1 MIPNVRPS
9 QIYPN
14 AGLANAVFPQS
25 IAAAGNAVTPWV
37 AVPAGARWMKTV
49 LLTGVL
55 GGGSEQLDYEQA
67 TSVAGAGAKALKT
80 NQRTSAVNSQQFD
93 DEIDLDSNLDINN
106 GFNFVRAKVTN
117 TGGTG
122 ALVAI
127 SLAFGPNEFP
137 G

>member
-9 QIYPN
+9 QLYPN

-25 IAAAGNAVTPWV
+25 VAAAGTAATPWV
-37 AVPAGARWMKTV
+37 AVPIGSRWMRT
-49 LLTGVL
+49 LLLL
-55 GGGSEQLDYEQA
+55 GALGAGSEQLDYEQA
-67 TSVAGAGAKALKT
+67 TSVGGAGAKALKT
-80 NQRTSAVNSQQFD
+80 NVRTSAVNSQQFD
-93 DEIDLDSNLDINN
+93 DEVDLDSNLDINN

-127 SLAFGPNEFP
+127 GLGFGPNEFA